1 MGDPSGPEAVAATRE
16 VLFGEAVRVFCDH
29 LSDPDAR
36 LASAEAVG
44 RIFQYSGEQVAYH
57 VNERS
62 PLVHSDGS
70 VLTVG
75 RNRLP
80 IASTDRDLFTSRAC
94 FIELGFRYDLVDLLL
109 ISGQVYAILIQNPAF
124 A

>member
-80 IASTDRDLFTSRAC
+80 IASTDRDLFISQVSSD
-94 FIELGFRYDLVDLLL
+94 LGSIR
-109 ISGQVYAILIQNPAF
+109 
-124 A
+124 

>member
-1 MGDPSGPEAVAATRE
+1 MAATRE

-29 LSDPDAR
+29 LPDPVAR
-36 LASAEAVG
+36 EAAAEVVG
-44 RIFQYSGEQVAYH
+44 RIFQYSREQVAYH

-80 IASTDRDLFTSRAC
+80 IASADRLTYCATRQSANLLDFLATSVSVGQSA
-94 FIELGFRYDLVDLLL
+94 LLVGETGVGKTSAVQGS
-109 ISGQVYAILIQNPAF
+109 IH
-124 A
+124 